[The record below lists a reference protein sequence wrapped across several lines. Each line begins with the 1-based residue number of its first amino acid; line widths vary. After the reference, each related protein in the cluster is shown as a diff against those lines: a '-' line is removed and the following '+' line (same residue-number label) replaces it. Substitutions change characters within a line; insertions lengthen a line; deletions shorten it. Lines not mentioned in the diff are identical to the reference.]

1 MAAPAD
7 QGRAVG
13 IDIGGTKMLGVVV
26 DAADPT
32 AVLAEARRPTPVGAV
47 ALVDGIAELVDALD
61 PGGAGPVGL
70 GIPGLIDDGDVFRFG
85 ANLPGVIDLAVGEVV
100 GTRLGR
106 HIAADND
113 ATCATYA
120 EFRGGAGAGWVDGV
134 LLTLG
139 TGIGG
144 GIVVGG
150 RVRHGANGFAG
161 EPGHMLIDPSGPP
174 CPCGRRGCWER
185 YASGSGL
192 GRLGRDAALAGR
204 LAAVVELA
212 GGDPESVRG
221 EHVVAAVRSGDH
233 DASLVLDEFVWW
245 VAAGIANLVDLLD
258 PGVVVLGGG
267 VIEAEDVLLPRIEGA
282 VPDQVLARGH
292 RPAVP
297 IVAAHFGERAGAI
310 GAAVLALE
318 SAQEAR
324 AQGT

>member
-7 QGRAVG
+7 QDRAVG

-26 DAADPT
+26 DSADPT
-32 AVLAEARRPTPVGAV
+32 AVLAEARRPTPVGAA

-70 GIPGLIDDGDVFRFG
+70 GIPGLIDDEDVFRFG

-100 GTRLGR
+100 GARLGR
-106 HIAADND
+106 HVVADND

-120 EFRGGAGAGWVDGV
+120 EFRGGAGVGWADGV

-144 GIVVGG
+144 GLVVDG

-212 GGDPESVRG
+212 GGDPEAVRG

-292 RPAVP
+292 RPVVP

-318 SAQEAR
+318 SAHAER

>member
-1 MAAPAD
+1 MVAPDA
-7 QGRAVG
+7 GSAPRAVG

-26 DAADPT
+26 DPADPT
-32 AVLAEARRPTPVGAV
+32 TVLAEDRRPTPHGPA
-47 ALVDGIAELVDALD
+47 ALVDGIAGLVEGLD
-61 PGGAGPVGL
+61 PGGRGPVGL
-70 GIPGLIDDGDVFRFG
+70 GIPGLIDRGDVFRFG
-85 ANLPGVIDLAVGEVV
+85 ANLPGVVDLAVGEVV
-100 GTRLGR
+100 GARLGR
-106 HIAADND
+106 PVAADND

-120 EFRGGAGAGWVDGV
+120 EFHGGAGAGYADGI

-144 GIVVGG
+144 GVVIGG

-161 EPGHMLIDPSGPP
+161 EPGHMLVDPAGPP

-204 LAAVVELA
+204 LPAVVALA
-212 GGDPESVRG
+212 GDDPEAVRG
-221 EHVVAAVRSGDH
+221 EHVVAAVRAGDDAASG
-233 DASLVLDEFVWW
+233 VIDEFVWW

-258 PGVVVLGGG
+258 PEVVVLGGG
-267 VIEAEDVLLPRIEGA
+267 VIEAEDVLLHRIESA
-282 VPDQVLARGH
+282 TPDQVLARGR

-310 GAAVLALE
+310 GAAVLALG
-318 SAQEAR
+318 SPGSR
-324 AQGT
+324 